1 MKNLIEKY
9 KINNFDLLFI
19 DVEGHEGKI
28 ILNFFQS
35 TNIRPIIIFEY
46 IHIENSI
53 FDKLI
58 KELDSKNYFYSKFD
72 ENLVCFPED
81 KKDIFKLSNP

>member
-1 MKNLIEKY
+1 MVITV
-9 KINNFDLLFI
+9 
-19 DVEGHEGKI
+19 DVEGHEAKI

-35 TNIRPIIIFEY
+35 TYVRPIIIFEY

-58 KELDSKNYFYSKFD
+58 KELDGKNYFYSKFD

-81 KKDIFKLSNP
+81 KKDLFKLSNP